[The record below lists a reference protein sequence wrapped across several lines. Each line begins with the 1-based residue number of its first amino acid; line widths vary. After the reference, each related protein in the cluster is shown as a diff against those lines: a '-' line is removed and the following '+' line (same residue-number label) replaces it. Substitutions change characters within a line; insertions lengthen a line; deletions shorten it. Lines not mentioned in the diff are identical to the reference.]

1 MGTYQPIALSVFPT
15 TEEYGMIHVPCFIQ
29 VHTIMLPDKRTL
41 QKISPAAVVESNLE
55 WLLGEDLALVRKVI
69 QDRIHTDYPFVN
81 EVLSDATPAHLPRA
95 IITLGASRLGYAAQ
109 ESRVA
114 LAAAIEMLHMAVTVH
129 EFIPRGE
136 VKITEHQRVL
146 MGSAILIGDYCFSQ
160 ASSLAAST
168 GNPAVVAAFSDAL
181 AQLSERRVQT
191 LLETPH
197 QPHADD
203 AILYAAA
210 AEVGALLVGLPK
222 PVRYALR
229 EAAAS
234 FGEVLSD
241 SETSVAEAIVH
252 LESLTKDWPGV
263 KPLTNWL
270 RTHRPTP

>member
-1 MGTYQPIALSVFPT
+1 
-15 TEEYGMIHVPCFIQ
+15 
-29 VHTIMLPDKRTL
+29 MLPDKRKL

-55 WLLGEDLALVRKVI
+55 WLLGEDLALVRQLI
-69 QDRIHTDYPFVN
+69 QERSQTNYPFVN
-81 EVLSDATPAHLPRA
+81 DVLSDAMPAHLPRA
-95 IITLGASRLGYAAQ
+95 IITLGSSRLGHATQ

-129 EFIPRGE
+129 ELIPRGE
-136 VKITEHQRVL
+136 IQVTEQQRML

-168 GNPAVVAAFSDAL
+168 GSPAVVAAFSDAL
-181 AQLSERRVQT
+181 ARLSERRVQT
-191 LLETPH
+191 LLETPD

-210 AEVGALLVGLPK
+210 ADVGALLVGLPK
-222 PVRYALR
+222 PLRYALR

-234 FGEVLSD
+234 FGEVLTD
-241 SETSVAEAIVH
+241 SETSVVEAFMH

-263 KPLTNWL
+263 KPLSNWF
-270 RTHRPTP
+270 RSHYPAP

>member
-1 MGTYQPIALSVFPT
+1 
-15 TEEYGMIHVPCFIQ
+15 MIPN
-29 VHTIMLPDKRTL
+29 KRKL

-55 WLLGEDLALVRKVI
+55 WLLGEDLALVREVI
-69 QDRIHTDYPFVN
+69 QERTHTRYPFVN
-81 EVLSDATPAHLPRA
+81 EALSDVMPTHLPRA
-95 IITLGASRLGYAAQ
+95 IITLGTSRLGHAPLA
-109 ESRVA
+109 SRVA
-114 LAAAIEMLHMAVTVH
+114 LAAAIEMLHMAVAVH

-136 VKITEHQRVL
+136 IAITEPQRVL

-191 LLETPH
+191 LIETPD

-222 PVRYALR
+222 PLRYALR

-241 SETSVAEAIVH
+241 SETSMTEAFIH
-252 LESLTKDWPGV
+252 LESLTKEWPGV
-263 KPLTNWL
+263 KPLSQWL
-270 RTHRPTP
+270 RTHRPMT